1 MNMTPEKKALIASMM
16 QRMQETAQQSVPR
29 QGVPYQSEFDP
40 TTGQASRG
48 LLNTVRDF
56 VPPQAI
62 SAPDMRPEVIAKSRA
77 ELEQSYPQGLAGG
90 VMSGKELGA
99 LLAKPAFTDQPD
111 EYYLD
116 TRITDFN
123 EAELEELR
131 RRINEREDF
140 SKRYYGS

>member
-1 MNMTPEKKALIASMM
+1 MNMTPEKKALIESMM
-16 QRMQETAQQSVPR
+16 RRMQEAPK
-29 QGVPYQSEFDP
+29 QGVPYQVEFDP

-48 LLNTVRDF
+48 LLETVRNF
-56 VPPQAI
+56 VPPQAVA
-62 SAPDMRPEVIAKSRA
+62 APDMRLKDIQKARA
-77 ELEQSYPQGLAGG
+77 GLEQSYPQGIAGG
-90 VMSGKELGA
+90 VISGREMGA

-123 EAELEELR
+123 DAELEELR

-140 SKRYYGS
+140 AKRYYGS

>member
-1 MNMTPEKKALIASMM
+1 MNMTLEKKALIERMM
-16 QRMQETAQQSVPR
+16 RNMQQAPK
-29 QGVPYQSEFDP
+29 QGAPYQVEFDP
-40 TTGQASRG
+40 NTGAASRG
-48 LLNTVRDF
+48 LLETVRDF

-62 SAPDMRPEVIAKSRA
+62 ATPDMRLEDIKKERA
-77 ELEQSYPQGLAGG
+77 GLEQSYPQGIAGG
-90 VMSGKELGA
+90 VISGKEIGA

-123 EAELEELR
+123 KAELEELR

-140 SKRYYGS
+140 AKRYYGS